1 MFVSIEAGL
10 EHDGEERQEHT
21 VKTRRH
27 ARRVGQFNSLSRVF
41 ENLTVIDKWVGA
53 ESSHDNAPGPK
64 AAAAK
69 VPGHFHLHPARER
82 VV

>member
-41 ENLTVIDKWVGA
+41 ENLTVIDK
-53 ESSHDNAPGPK
+53 
-64 AAAAK
+64 
-69 VPGHFHLHPARER
+69 
-82 VV
+82 